1 MIFTKLL
8 FIILIIVCAA
18 FYILYVWDFA
28 LVLLVLII
36 ALPIIMYITT
46 FLAKRKMKVEFAL
59 QNKIVPK
66 NSPFPVQIC
75 ITNKSIFPIGKA
87 EAHIEYYN
95 VFNNKTSDFELYL
108 PIQSRNTQRVTFR
121 LKSKFCGIVKVKIA
135 YISIYD
141 PLRIFKFKI
150 GKNVGA
156 EIAVMPTAHDISGT
170 VLYSNRI
177 NEDSSVFSESS
188 PGDDPS
194 EVFDLRDYVAG
205 DKLNRIHWKLSSKKD
220 DFIVKEYSLPIDV
233 PCTVFLDLKCYEDS
247 DYTLPVFDTL
257 VETAV
262 SLSQFLIENER
273 VHSLIFYHA
282 KHKRFVQY
290 TISDAVSLAD
300 AVRDLLL
307 SINDNLFCEPPETYF
322 AQNSCISV
330 SSFTLI
336 SSTDCDSPVIEY
348 IDSNID
354 ADIRNAVMIVKN
366 SAEIG
371 TFRNGYSSV
380 NITPVLIGRISASIK
395 DIEI

>member
-156 EIAVMPTAHDISGT
+156 EIAVMPTAH
-170 VLYSNRI
+170 
-177 NEDSSVFSESS
+177 
-188 PGDDPS
+188 
-194 EVFDLRDYVAG
+194 
-205 DKLNRIHWKLSSKKD
+205 
-220 DFIVKEYSLPIDV
+220 IV
-233 PCTVFLDLKCYEDS
+233 
-247 DYTLPVFDTL
+247 
-257 VETAV
+257 
-262 SLSQFLIENER
+262 R
-273 VHSLIFYHA
+273 
-282 KHKRFVQY
+282 R
-290 TISDAVSLAD
+290 
-300 AVRDLLL
+300 
-307 SINDNLFCEPPETYF
+307 
-322 AQNSCISV
+322 
-330 SSFTLI
+330 
-336 SSTDCDSPVIEY
+336 
-348 IDSNID
+348 
-354 ADIRNAVMIVKN
+354 
-366 SAEIG
+366 
-371 TFRNGYSSV
+371 
-380 NITPVLIGRISASIK
+380 
-395 DIEI
+395 